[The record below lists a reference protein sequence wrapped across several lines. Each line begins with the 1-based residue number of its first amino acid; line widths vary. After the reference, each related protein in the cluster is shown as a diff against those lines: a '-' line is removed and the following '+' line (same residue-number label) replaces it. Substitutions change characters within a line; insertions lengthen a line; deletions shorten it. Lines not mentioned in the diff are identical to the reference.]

1 VVSANVRG
9 RDLGSFVADARAAVA
24 DQVELPEGYWIEY
37 GGTFEQLISAS
48 QRLQIVVPVSLLIIF
63 GLLFMAFGSARDAT
77 IVFSGV
83 PLALTG
89 GAAALLLR
97 DIPFSI
103 SAGVGF
109 IALSGVAVLNG
120 VVMISFIRSLR
131 EEGRP
136 LDAAIRE
143 GAMVRLRPVLM
154 TALVASL
161 GFVPMALNVGAGA
174 EVQRPLAT
182 VVIGGI
188 VSSTLLTLLVLP
200 ALYRLLYRVEKAA

>member
-1 VVSANVRG
+1 
-9 RDLGSFVADARAAVA
+9 VADR
-24 DQVELPEGYWIEY
+24 VELPEGYWIEY

-48 QRLQIVVPVSLLIIF
+48 NRLQVVVPVVLLIIF
-63 GLLFMAFGSARDAT
+63 GLLFTVFGSGRDAL

-89 GAAALLLR
+89 GVLALWLR
-97 DIPFSI
+97 GIPLSI

-120 VVMISFIRSLR
+120 IVMIAFIRKLR
-131 EEGRP
+131 EQGDP
-136 LDAAIRE
+136 LRE
-143 GAMVRLRPVLM
+143 SIIDGAVGRLRPVLM

-200 ALYRLLYRVEKAA
+200 ALYRMLHRDQDVVELAASR